1 MNWLLIGDSNCVD
14 LAPYLKSVNYIDQVY
29 VTSVGS
35 SINATLDQYN
45 NELHYIAS
53 FDPGCCILHC
63 GHNDLAVH
71 DVKNPTPSTS
81 FLARDDLID
90 MAKYV
95 QRDFPTAIVAISSV
109 LPRSYTPT
117 STLSKPEVEAF
128 NRTVKRLGQRIRAA
142 SEPIGFVTLLN
153 NRFWR
158 RISKSQE
165 EATLLDG
172 DGLHL
177 SELGKK
183 AITQDWADTLKPHLI
198 APASMTTM
206 TTRSGHSSTTPIL

>member
-1 MNWLLIGDSNCVD
+1 MNWLIVGDSNCLD
-14 LAPYLKSVNYIDQVY
+14 LSPYLQSIDYIDQTY
-29 VTSVGS
+29 ITSVGS
-35 SINATLDQYN
+35 SIDGTFDQYN
-45 NELHYIAS
+45 RELPNIAS
-53 FDPGCCILHC
+53 FNPVCCILHC

-71 DVKNPTPSTS
+71 DYKNPTPSTS
-81 FLARDDLID
+81 FMARDDLLD
-90 MAKYV
+90 LAKYV
-95 QRDFPTAIVAISSV
+95 QRDFPSAIVAISSV
-109 LPRSYTPT
+109 LPRSFTPT

-142 SEPIGFVTLLN
+142 SDPLGFVTLLN

-183 AITQDWADTLKPHLI
+183 ALTENWAVNLKPHLI
-198 APASMTTM
+198 ATAPISGTT
-206 TTRSGHSSTTPIL
+206 T